1 MASGRVGAVH
11 RDDCRRLV
19 GDARAA
25 DPDSLAE
32 PPAVRAAA
40 EKWDELHRRRPP
52 RTWARYEQHRA

>member
-1 MASGRVGAVH
+1 MH